1 MKNHNRKFLRLNTDR
16 YISDFS
22 VLVAVWS
29 LCIAWPLYQVLIAGS
44 TFFSAHNAGKK
55 EILFFILLLSFGFPV
70 IWAFLSTFLGVFS
83 RLLRNILFA
92 LGICLPLILFLSKSF
107 LYQPWAWVP
116 VWGVWILG
124 LLIVAMAF
132 LISVILTRWN
142 PSWQGRTIGILVAI
156 LVIGLFVFSST
167 MINFFF
173 PKSSQVAVA
182 GEMIQDGEEK
192 KPNIVVLLFD
202 ELSLIEMLDTKYQ
215 INERLFPN
223 FAKLSKES
231 LWFPNA
237 YGPYASTHLTLP
249 AIWTGK
255 STSKHLPPSHSS
267 YPDSFVNLLN
277 KREYNI
283 HAHEICSN
291 FFPSS
296 DASINNFFKDS
307 AIVFFNVM
315 LPPSFLSFL
324 NIPSIHSGWS
334 NFSYDE
340 SEKLK
345 QKSEMWIRDYDI
357 ESFFDSIN
365 ENENFFA
372 FYHFLI
378 PHFPYKFLYNGAFH
392 NLERYGV
399 KNDSENLP
407 HHNDIINAI
416 KMQYL
421 QQACYTDTLLGRIF
435 EKMKEKNIY
444 EDSVIIVLSDHG
456 IVNEPGQ
463 PRKIFSENNISF
475 DLAGVPLFMKIPWEK
490 NNIEHDFA
498 NYADILPTLA
508 GSLNWN
514 IPWETDGRNLLAK
527 DMKPNDDFLSFFSY
541 PSKNAFY
548 EHRMHR
554 KDYIIGFHNRL
565 EQKKKVFSTDYTNA
579 SQIYFSDDWQ
589 ITGSKVSE
597 YQQIAPQKCVASIED
612 FHFYKNLHLNNY
624 FFPVFTKGILNT
636 DLIIPI
642 VFALNGKIF
651 YVGKSFQQDKKSEF
665 SEFIGYFPP
674 AAFIEGY
681 NIVEL
686 FVPVRENGKIYLS
699 PIEIQ
704 SRNIQLTDTGD
715 LIYDDRQIKI
725 QNTNAFIKG
734 HFSDV
739 ATLINGVLTLSGWA
753 IDKERVSG
761 ADEILLFIEDEVVA
775 FSGPP
780 KRRADVARALN
791 DPKYEQSGFSLVVPN
806 IAIGDLSQARLI
818 VVSGNVAKEL
828 DLPKELFLKY

>member
-1 MKNHNRKFLRLNTDR
+1 MKNNNKKFLRLNADR

-70 IWAFLSTFLGVFS
+70 IWAFLSTFSGVFS

-92 LGICLPLILFLSKSF
+92 LGIGLPLTLFLSKSF

-124 LLIVAMAF
+124 LLIVVMAF

-142 PSWQGRTIGILVAI
+142 PSWQGRTLGIMVAI

-182 GEMIQDGEEK
+182 GEMMQDGEEK

-202 ELSLIEMLDTKYQ
+202 ELSLIEMLDTKDQ

-255 STSKHLPPSHSS
+255 STSKHLPPSYSS

-283 HAHEICSN
+283 YAHEICSN

-296 DASINNFFKDS
+296 GASINNFFNDS

-357 ESFFDSIN
+357 ESFFDSID

-378 PHFPYKFLYNGAFH
+378 PHFPYKFLHSGAFH

-407 HHNDIINAI
+407 HHNDMINAI

-490 NNIEHDFA
+490 NNIEYDFA

-548 EHRMHR
+548 EHQMHR
-554 KDYIIGFHNRL
+554 KDYIIGFHDRL
-565 EQKKKVFSTDYTNA
+565 EQKKKVFSADYTNA
-579 SQIYFSDDWQ
+579 SQIYFSDDLQ
-589 ITGSKVSE
+589 ITGSKVSD
-597 YQQIAPQKCVASIED
+597 YQQIAPQKCLASIED
-612 FHFYKNLHLNNY
+612 FHLYKNLHLNNY

-681 NIVEL
+681 NTVEL

-699 PIEIQ
+699 PIEIK
-704 SRNIQLTDTGD
+704 SKNIQLTDTGD
-715 LIYDDRQIKI
+715 IIYDDRHIKI

-734 HFSDV
+734 HLSDI
-739 ATLINGVLTLSGWA
+739 ATLINGVLTISGWA

-761 ADEILLFIEDEVVA
+761 ADEILLFIKDEAVA

-780 KRRADVARALN
+780 KQRADVARALN
-791 DPKYEQSGFSLVVPN
+791 DPKYEQSGFTLVVPN